1 MNLRMS
7 LFMTGA
13 ILGVEVPWT
22 SDQPSEV
29 LTTLRRLGEV
39 RTFPEVAVFLGL
51 KREDLTALRRFG
63 DVRIFPEVAV
73 NLGLVR
79 GRRGDAKTDRVAES

>member
-1 MNLRMS
+1 
-7 LFMTGA
+7 
-13 ILGVEVPWT
+13 
-22 SDQPSEV
+22 

-39 RTFPEVAVFLGL
+39 RTFPEVFLGL

-79 GRRGDAKTDRVAES
+79 GRRGDAKTDRVAEG